1 MSRDTSAIPS
11 DQVSDKK
18 PMIGVFQYKMTIYG
32 KDEIANDLIIDIKQ
46 SVLAFPNVNYI
57 KR

>member
-1 MSRDTSAIPS
+1 
-11 DQVSDKK
+11 
-18 PMIGVFQYKMTIYG
+18 MTIYG

-57 KR
+57 KNIKNKIFHNLDIIKEKTK